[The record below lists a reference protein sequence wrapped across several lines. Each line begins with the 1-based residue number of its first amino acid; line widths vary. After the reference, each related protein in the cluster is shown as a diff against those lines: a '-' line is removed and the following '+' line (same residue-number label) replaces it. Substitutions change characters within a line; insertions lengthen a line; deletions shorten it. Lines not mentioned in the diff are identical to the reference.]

1 MRHRAVVMLAALVA
15 AGCGHAMSA
24 PMPDVKGPISIR
36 LSDEALPFSQLP
48 FGTYQ
53 IPATAVYVSGH
64 QREAHAEDL
73 NAFGL
78 VGLLVAH
85 GVAQN
90 IADTKTKNARTH
102 LTVDLRAFT
111 EEILADQL
119 ARNTYA
125 NRIVSTGAAG
135 TSTIEVVPFAVMTF
149 IGQSRAR
156 LWVGLHASLISPD
169 GKPMWKSRYHA
180 GVGDERSLA
189 GEDSWTSDDGTL
201 VRDTIRRNLRLALD
215 ALLRDISGDLR
226 RGAGRAFRVTAQW
239 AWFPNL
245 EPENAAVLDETDE
258 VVVVLPDA
266 ADDRLIAGINIL
278 DKRSIFMMRSTS
290 R

>member
-1 MRHRAVVMLAALVA
+1 MPHGAVVMLAALVA

-64 QREAHAEDL
+64 QREARVDEL
-73 NAFGL
+73 TSFGL
-78 VGLLVAH
+78 VGMLIAH
-85 GVAQN
+85 GAAQN
-90 IADTKTKNARTH
+90 VADTKTKDARTH
-102 LTVDLRAFT
+102 LTVDLRALT

-119 ARNTYA
+119 ARNSYA

-135 TSTIEVVPFAVMTF
+135 TSTIEVVPFAVITF

-156 LWVGLHASLISPD
+156 FWVGLNASLISPD
-169 GKPMWKSRYHA
+169 GKPMWKTRYQA
-180 GVGDERSLA
+180 GVGDDRRMT
-189 GEDSWTSDDGTL
+189 GEDSWTSDDGAP

-215 ALLRDISGDLR
+215 ALLRDISGNLR
-226 RGAGRAFRVTAQW
+226 RQAGRAFRVTAQW
-239 AWFPNL
+239 VWLPSL
-245 EPENAAVLDETDE
+245 EPENAVVLDESDE
-258 VVVVLPDA
+258 VIVVLPDA
-266 ADDRLIAGINIL
+266 SDDRLIAGINIL